1 MQALQTPAQSA
12 SPGGRG
18 ARMLGRMHTR
28 VSATAVRTLRRWA
41 MWAVPA
47 FLFLIG
53 FFHRA
58 APGVIARDLMH
69 AFDATGATVG
79 RLAATYFY
87 AYAALMIPAGLFID
101 AFGPRRVLT
110 AGGAVMGLGALVMGT
125 ATATPALFAGRLLVG
140 AGASVTF
147 VGTLKIAAAWFP
159 PARFGFL
166 AALSATV
173 GVLGALVSTLP
184 LAAAVERVGWRGA
197 FWGVGLVT
205 LAAALGCLLLVR
217 DRPPGAA
224 AAAPGLTGIVA
235 GVAQVLG
242 NPHTWPPFLAF
253 FCLYTV
259 AGNQILWMVPYL
271 RDVYGLGLSQAA
283 FYAMATSL
291 ALLVAGPLTGF
302 VSDRLIGRRKAV
314 CLVLSAVQLALWI
327 VFVGTLGALSLPAV
341 YALLFVMG
349 LAGGAFVLVW
359 PIGREVNPPHLD
371 GVAVAVVNFGG
382 FLGAALTQ
390 GPIGARLDARWA
402 GALVDGARRYPIEA
416 YRDGFGVC
424 AIFAAVA
431 VLLCLLMRETRGRN
445 IYYQLRG
452 GALQESA

>member
-1 MQALQTPAQSA
+1 V
-12 SPGGRG
+12 G
-18 ARMLGRMHTR
+18 
-28 VSATAVRTLRRWA
+28 TLLRWV

-58 APGVIARDLMH
+58 APGVLARDLMH

-87 AYAALMIPAGLFID
+87 SYAALMIPAGLFLD

-110 AGGAVMGLGALVMGT
+110 VGGAVMGLGALVMGT
-125 ATATPALFAGRLLVG
+125 ATATPALFTGRLLVG

-147 VGTLKIAAAWFP
+147 VGTLKIAAAWFSP
-159 PARFGFL
+159 SRFGFL

-173 GVLGALVSTLP
+173 GVLGALVSTMP
-184 LAAAVERVGWRGA
+184 LAALVERVGWRGA
-197 FWGVGLVT
+197 FGGVGIVT
-205 LAAALGCLLLVR
+205 LAATLACVLVVR
-217 DRPPGAA
+217 DRPPGATA
-224 AAAPGLTGIVA
+224 AAAPGFAAVVA
-235 GVAQVLG
+235 GMAQVLR

-259 AGNQILWMVPYL
+259 AGNQMLWMVPYL
-271 RDVYGLGLSQAA
+271 RDVYGLGLTQAA

-291 ALLVAGPLTGF
+291 ALLAAGPLTGF
-302 VSDRLIGRRKAV
+302 VSDRLVGRRKAV
-314 CLVLSAVQLALWI
+314 CLALSGAQLALWI

-341 YALLFVMG
+341 YTLLFVMG

-371 GVAVAVVNFGG
+371 GVAVAVVNLGG
-382 FLGAALTQ
+382 FLGAAITQ

-402 GALVDGARRYPIEA
+402 GAVVDGARRYPVEA
-416 YRDGFGVC
+416 YRDGFGIC
-424 AIFAAVA
+424 AAFAAAA

-445 IYYQLRG
+445 IYSQLRG

>member
-1 MQALQTPAQSA
+1 
-12 SPGGRG
+12 
-18 ARMLGRMHTR
+18 
-28 VSATAVRTLRRWA
+28 
-41 MWAVPA
+41 
-47 FLFLIG
+47 
-53 FFHRA
+53 
-58 APGVIARDLMH
+58 
-69 AFDATGATVG
+69 
-79 RLAATYFY
+79 
-87 AYAALMIPAGLFID
+87 
-101 AFGPRRVLT
+101 
-110 AGGAVMGLGALVMGT
+110 MGLGALIMGA
-125 ATATPALFAGRLLVG
+125 ATAAPALFTGRLLVG

-166 AALSATV
+166 AAVSATV

-184 LAAAVERVGWRGA
+184 LAALVERVGWRGA

-205 LAAALGCLLLVR
+205 LAAAVACLLVVR
-217 DRPPGAA
+217 DRTPGAP
-224 AAAPGLTGIVA
+224 AAPTPGFTAVVA
-235 GVAQVLG
+235 GMAQVLG

-259 AGNQILWMVPYL
+259 AGNQILWMVPFL
-271 RDVYGLGLSQAA
+271 RDVYGLGLTQAA

-291 ALLVAGPLTGF
+291 ALLVGGPLTGF
-302 VSDRLIGRRKAV
+302 VSDRLVGRRKAV
-314 CLVLSAVQLALWI
+314 CLALSGAQLALWI

-371 GVAVAVVNFGG
+371 GVAVAVVNLGG

-402 GALVDGARRYPIEA
+402 GAVVDGARRYPLEA

-424 AIFAAVA
+424 AVFAAAA

-452 GALQESA
+452 GALQEAA

>member
-1 MQALQTPAQSA
+1 V
-12 SPGGRG
+12 G
-18 ARMLGRMHTR
+18 
-28 VSATAVRTLRRWA
+28 TLLRWV

-58 APGVIARDLMH
+58 APGVLARDLMH

-87 AYAALMIPAGLFID
+87 SYAALMIPAGLFLD

-110 AGGAVMGLGALVMGT
+110 VGGAVMGLGALVMGT
-125 ATATPALFAGRLLVG
+125 ATATPALFTGRLLVG

-147 VGTLKIAAAWFP
+147 VGTLKIAAAWFSP
-159 PARFGFL
+159 SRFGFL

-173 GVLGALVSTLP
+173 GVLGALVSTMP
-184 LAAAVERVGWRGA
+184 LAALVERVGWRGA
-197 FWGVGLVT
+197 FGGVGIVT
-205 LAAALGCLLLVR
+205 LAATLACVLVVR
-217 DRPPGAA
+217 DRPPGATA
-224 AAAPGLTGIVA
+224 AAAPGFAAVVA
-235 GVAQVLG
+235 GMAQVLR

-259 AGNQILWMVPYL
+259 AGNQMLWMVPYL
-271 RDVYGLGLSQAA
+271 RDVYGLGLTQAA

-291 ALLVAGPLTGF
+291 ALLVGGPLTGF
-302 VSDRLIGRRKAV
+302 VSDRLVGRRKAV
-314 CLVLSAVQLALWI
+314 CLVLSGAQLALWI

-402 GALVDGARRYPIEA
+402 GALVDGARRYPLEA

-424 AIFAAVA
+424 AVFAAAA

-452 GALQESA
+452 GALQEAA

>member
-1 MQALQTPAQSA
+1 
-12 SPGGRG
+12 
-18 ARMLGRMHTR
+18 MHTR
-28 VSATAVRTLRRWA
+28 VSATAVGTPLGWV
-41 MWAVPA
+41 MWAIPA

-69 AFDATGATVG
+69 TFEATGTTIG
-79 RLAATYFY
+79 LLAATYFY
-87 AYAALMIPAGLFID
+87 SYAALMIPAGLLVD
-101 AFGPRRVLT
+101 AFGARRVL
-110 AGGAVMGLGALVMGT
+110 AVGGAVMGAGALLMGA
-125 ATATPALFAGRLLVG
+125 ATATPLLFAGRLLIG

-147 VGTLKIAAAWFP
+147 IGTLKVAATWFP

-184 LAAAVERVGWRGA
+184 LAALVARVGWRGA
-197 FWGVGLVT
+197 FWGVGLLT
-205 LAAALGCLLLVR
+205 LIAALGCGVVVR
-217 DRPPGAA
+217 NRPADDAFVPAVPGFAA
-224 AAAPGLTGIVA
+224 VLAGI
-235 GVAQVLG
+235 GQVLR

-259 AGNQILWMVPYL
+259 AGNQALWMVPYL
-271 RDVYGLGLSQAA
+271 RDVYGLGLTEAA

-302 VSDRLIGRRKAV
+302 ASDRIVGRRKAV
-314 CLVLSAVQLALWI
+314 CLALSAAQCAAWI
-327 VFVGTLGALSLPAV
+327 VFVTTLGRLSLAALH
-341 YALLFVMG
+341 ALLFVMG
-349 LAGGAFVLVW
+349 LVGGAFVLVW

-382 FLGAALTQ
+382 FLGAAITQ
-390 GPIGARLDARWA
+390 GPIGALLDARWA
-402 GALVDGARRYPIEA
+402 GALVDGARRYPVEA

-424 AIFAAVA
+424 ASFAAA
-431 VLLCLLMRETRGRN
+431 AALLCLLMRETRGRN
-445 IYYQLRG
+445 IYAELRG
-452 GALQESA
+452 GALREPA

>member
-1 MQALQTPAQSA
+1 
-12 SPGGRG
+12 
-18 ARMLGRMHTR
+18 MHTR
-28 VSATAVRTLRRWA
+28 GSATAVGTLLRWA

-69 AFDATGATVG
+69 AFDATGATIG

-110 AGGAVMGLGALVMGT
+110 AGGAVMGLGALIMG
-125 ATATPALFAGRLLVG
+125 AAPAAPALFTGRLLVG

-166 AALSATV
+166 AAVSATV
-173 GVLGALVSTLP
+173 GVLGALISTLP
-184 LAAAVERVGWRGA
+184 LAALVERVGWRGA
-197 FWGVGLVT
+197 FWGVGVVT
-205 LAAALGCLLLVR
+205 LAAAVGCLLMVR

-224 AAAPGLTGIVA
+224 AAPTPGFTAVVA
-235 GVAQVLG
+235 GMTQVLR

-271 RDVYGLGLSQAA
+271 RDVYGLELTQAA
-283 FYAMATSL
+283 FYAMATPL

-302 VSDRLIGRRKAV
+302 VSDRLVGRRKAV
-314 CLVLSAVQLALWI
+314 CLALSGAQLALWI

-402 GALVDGARRYPIEA
+402 GALVDGARRYPLEA

-424 AIFAAVA
+424 AVFAAAA

-445 IYYQLRG
+445 IYYQLGG
-452 GALQESA
+452 GALREPA

>member
-1 MQALQTPAQSA
+1 
-12 SPGGRG
+12 
-18 ARMLGRMHTR
+18 MHTR
-28 VSATAVRTLRRWA
+28 VSATAVGTPLRWV
-41 MWAVPA
+41 MWAIPA

-58 APGVIARDLMH
+58 APGVIAHDLMH
-69 AFDATGATVG
+69 AFDATGATIG
-79 RLAATYFY
+79 LLAATYFY
-87 AYAALMIPAGLFID
+87 SYAALMVPAGLFID

-110 AGGAVMGLGALVMGT
+110 AGGAVMGVGALVMGA
-125 ATATPALFAGRLLVG
+125 ATAAPVLFAGRLLVG
-140 AGASVTF
+140 AGASATF
-147 VGTLKIAAAWFP
+147 VGTLKIAAAWFS

-166 AALSATV
+166 AAVSATV

-184 LAAAVERVGWRGA
+184 LAALVERVGWRGA
-197 FWGVGLVT
+197 FWGVGLIT
-205 LAAALGCLLLVR
+205 LAATAVCLLVLR
-217 DRPPGAA
+217 DRPPGVAA
-224 AAAPGLTGIVA
+224 AVPAPGFAAVVA
-235 GVAQVLG
+235 GIAQVLR

-253 FCLYTV
+253 FCMYTV

-271 RDVYGLGLSQAA
+271 RDTYGLGLTEAA

-302 VSDRLIGRRKAV
+302 ASDRVVGRRKAV
-314 CLVLSAVQLALWI
+314 CLALSGAQLGLWV
-327 VFVGTLGALSLPAV
+327 VFVGTLGTLSLAAV

-390 GPIGARLDARWA
+390 GPIGALLDARWA
-402 GALVDGARRYPIEA
+402 GALVDGARRYPVEA
-416 YRDGFGVC
+416 YQDGFGVC
-424 AIFAAVA
+424 AVFAAAA
-431 VLLCLLMRETRGRN
+431 VLLCLLMRETHGRN
-445 IYYQLRG
+445 IYDQLRG
-452 GALQESA
+452 GALREPA